1 MTVSYA
7 VPTTGTVIED
17 TAGNETV
24 AFTDFPVTNNS
35 TVANTTPPVPASA
48 EVGRTGNTLTLTFNE
63 DLDIAADSL
72 PPPGAFTVKV
82 KADGADDDEVTVES
96 VALGTG
102 PDRFV
107 LTLPDDAIKQCHTVT
122 VDYTVPATNPIQ
134 DTDGNDAAGFT
145 GFPVDNNSTVECP
158 SLNPP
163 VFPPPDPREF
173 TVDENTPGGTAI
185 DAPVT
190 ATDADGDTLTYSL
203 LRTVDVPFATH
214 FTIDAATGQLRN
226 RRAFDYEAGGTSR
239 PNRMGIIVV
248 ADDGRGR
255 TAQIT
260 VVVDVIDMP
269 EPPDAPG
276 DLTVEGS
283 GTTSLLVTWTTP
295 PNEGRPDIETYDVQY
310 REAGA
315 GSWTDGPQDVT
326 GTEAIVRPVDAG
338 KSYDV
343 QVRAT
348 NDEGDGPWALWG
360 GDGAVPVT
368 IEARFARIGGGL
380 EDLDFTLTR
389 QGDTTDA
396 LVATVT
402 IVQDQTWLGDSDLEH
417 EVTFEAGEATADLTI
432 AATKFSFAPTTAG
445 GLTATVSGDG
455 ILGGEDTVQIVSTA
469 APPITVSL
477 DMSAYTFAETD
488 PAEDTAIYLVATLHR
503 DYPEPPAP
511 ARDFDIAVSTESGTA
526 TFREDFVAIATVVD
540 FLAGDYALVDGQ
552 YVARKNIGFAV
563 VDDQVYEGS
572 EDLVVKLEA
581 SPRLNRE
588 LVQILMPDGTA
599 GDRYPVTVTDGEDV
613 PVLSLSVDPSPIA
626 EEDDDATPAVA
637 ENVSTVTVGITNG
650 KTFAEDRT
658 VTLTFSGATRGTH
671 YSVSPADADTNAAGH
686 QAALPAGD
694 SSVEVTVTAAAN
706 DAAGGNRTLTVAG
719 EFDGKVIGR
728 RTITILDDDTTT
740 ANTDAT
746 GAPEIGGTPQV
757 GDELNAGI
765 GTIAD
770 DTDGLPATFPV
781 DYDFQ
786 WLRVDTANVET
797 PVGRNLDIYRPVP
810 ADVGSRI
817 KVEVR
822 FTDVAGNPEGPL
834 ASAAVG
840 PVEPAA
846 VCAVDLGGR
855 TQIWT
860 GTVTVGLFRCR
871 GKSGFV
877 WIWVG
882 FWGTGRH
889 PIPCRPER
897 LYRGLRDRGCDRV
910 DYPRTSSVRPDR
922 RAGAAGPCAAH
933 PACLRRLVRPGRR
946 DGQQH
951 VTYLQ
956 LAWRRPRL
964 VLGHVA
970 HALSER
976 THQNRPG
983 GRQSACGPGGDAG
996 HGVQLPGPGGHVQRC
1011 GRRHADLLGN
1021 AGRRHGASVLAG
1033 I

>member
-1 MTVSYA
+1 M
-7 VPTTGTVIED
+7 
-17 TAGNETV
+17 
-24 AFTDFPVTNNS
+24 
-35 TVANTTPPVPASA
+35 
-48 EVGRTGNTLTLTFNE
+48 
-63 DLDIAADSL
+63 
-72 PPPGAFTVKV
+72 
-82 KADGADDDEVTVES
+82 
-96 VALGTG
+96 
-102 PDRFV
+102 
-107 LTLPDDAIKQCHTVT
+107 
-122 VDYTVPATNPIQ
+122 
-134 DTDGNDAAGFT
+134 
-145 GFPVDNNSTVECP
+145 
-158 SLNPP
+158 
-163 VFPPPDPREF
+163 
-173 TVDENTPGGTAI
+173 GTAI
-185 DAPVT
+185 GAPVT

-203 LRTVDVPFATH
+203 LRTVDVPYATH
-214 FTIDAATGQLRN
+214 FDIDAATGQLRN
-226 RRAFDYEAGGTSR
+226 RRAFDYEAGGVTR
-239 PNRMGIIVV
+239 ANMMGILVV
-248 ADDGRGR
+248 ADDGTGR

-269 EPPDAPG
+269 EPPDAPV

-315 GSWTDGPQDVT
+315 SSWTDGPQDVT

-368 IEARFARIGGGL
+368 IEARFDSIGGGL

-389 QGDTTDA
+389 QGDTTDE

-417 EVTFEAGEATADLTI
+417 EVTFEAGEATAPLTI
-432 AATKFSFAPTTAG
+432 VASKFSFAPSTAG

-455 ILGGEDTVQIVSTA
+455 ISGGEDTVQIVSTA

-740 ANTDAT
+740 ANTDA
-746 GAPEIGGTPQV
+746 GA
-757 GDELNAGI
+757 
-765 GTIAD
+765 
-770 DTDGLPATFPV
+770 
-781 DYDFQ
+781 
-786 WLRVDTANVET
+786 
-797 PVGRNLDIYRPVP
+797 
-810 ADVGSRI
+810 
-817 KVEVR
+817 
-822 FTDVAGNPEGPL
+822 
-834 ASAAVG
+834 
-840 PVEPAA
+840 
-846 VCAVDLGGR
+846 
-855 TQIWT
+855 
-860 GTVTVGLFRCR
+860 
-871 GKSGFV
+871 
-877 WIWVG
+877 
-882 FWGTGRH
+882 
-889 PIPCRPER
+889 
-897 LYRGLRDRGCDRV
+897 
-910 DYPRTSSVRPDR
+910 
-922 RAGAAGPCAAH
+922 
-933 PACLRRLVRPGRR
+933 
-946 DGQQH
+946 
-951 VTYLQ
+951 
-956 LAWRRPRL
+956 RPRS
-964 VLGHVA
+964 GA
-970 HALSER
+970 
-976 THQNRPG
+976 
-983 GRQSACGPGGDAG
+983 
-996 HGVQLPGPGGHVQRC
+996 
-1011 GRRHADLLGN
+1011 RRRWAM
-1021 AGRRHGASVLAG
+1021 S
-1033 I
+1033 